1 MVKMEIKDIV
11 NDCIRKVDSIKS
23 EEEKQRQE
31 TINQLLKL
39 RRKTI
44 KLIDSANKTLSKR
57 QSELHE
63 INEGICQMQGHNYT
77 DWEEHE
83 GILDRSWYY
92 TRECTICGKK
102 EQVDTMP
109 KDFKVKKLK

>member
-1 MVKMEIKDIV
+1 MEIKDIV

-23 EEEKQRQE
+23 EEEKQWQE

>member
-1 MVKMEIKDIV
+1 MEIKDIV